1 MSENTTGTEVV
12 TQNQADATA
21 TLEHLDP
28 TTLELE
34 TNVRDDAALDADF
47 VASIAEHG
55 VLNPI
60 VAVRGADGVVRVRAG
75 QRRTLA
81 AREAGRKTVPVYV
94 RPSSADQ
101 DEKAQTVERL
111 SEQIVE
117 NDQRRA
123 LTDAQ
128 RARGIQQM
136 LDAGVSVT
144 KVAKKLGTARDT
156 VKTAATAAGSAA
168 AMNALDSGQLSLAEA
183 AILSEFDD
191 DPEAVERLIAVAGTN
206 RFDHRVAEIRKER
219 EAEQAYQQAAASY
232 AEQGYTVLGDDEF
245 PEYGDIGCIELRYLR
260 TTEGEPATAEAITDP
275 AHWAVYLTEEDRYL
289 LTATGEEVDYHDI
302 DWHTRYSGKDAAE
315 GKHHPDAIT
324 ETTVWEP
331 DWLCTD
337 YTAAGLV
344 MADQLATRVAAI
356 AAEADNL
363 ARQGDPAEGEGSDEL
378 DAAQREAD
386 AADAQR
392 RERRKVIAL
401 NKLGEAAESVRR
413 QFITDKIL
421 SRKTP
426 PKGAAIFVA
435 TMLTRDL
442 GLLND
447 YRASQTAT
455 ELLGVTDLDAIRAQ
469 ITALPATGDGRAQ
482 IITLALIL
490 GSLEA
495 RTAKDAWRGMNG
507 YNRYVGPAELLAF
520 LQKNGY
526 TPADIE
532 RVILG
537 EFSADELYDATLEQS
552 SSSTDE

>member
-1 MSENTTGTEVV
+1 MSENTTGTEGA
-12 TQNQADATA
+12 TQVHTTA
-21 TLEHLDP
+21 TLENLDP
-28 TTLELE
+28 NTLELE
-34 TNVRDDAALDADF
+34 INVRDDAALDADF
-47 VASIAEHG
+47 VASVAEHG

-60 VAVRGADGVVRVRAG
+60 AAVRGTDGVVRVRAG

-81 AREAGRKTVPVYV
+81 AREAGLPTVPVYV
-94 RPSSADQ
+94 RASSAEQ

-144 KVAKKLGTARDT
+144 KVAKKLATARDT
-156 VKTAATAAGSAA
+156 IKSAATAASSEA

-183 AILSEFDD
+183 AALSEFDD
-191 DPEAVERLIAVAGTN
+191 DPEAIERLIAVAGTS
-206 RFDHRVAEIRKER
+206 RFEHRVSEIRKER
-219 EAEQAYQQAAASY
+219 EAEQAYQQVAASY
-232 AEQGYTVLGDDEF
+232 AEQGYTVLGEDDF
-245 PEYGDIGCIELRYLR
+245 PEYGDATCIELRYLR
-260 TTEGEPATAEAITDP
+260 TADGEPATADAVTDP
-275 AHWAVYLTEEDRYL
+275 AHWAVYLTEEDRYS
-289 LTATGEEVDYHDI
+289 LTETGEEVDYNDI
-302 DWHTRYSGKDAAE
+302 DWHTRYTGKDASA

-324 ETTVWEP
+324 ETTVWAP

-344 MADQLATRVAAI
+344 MADQLANRVAAI
-356 AAEADNL
+356 ARQAEARADQSDT
-363 ARQGDPAEGEGSDEL
+363 AGDEGGGSEL

-401 NKLGEAAESVRR
+401 NKLGEAAEAVRR
-413 QFITDKIL
+413 QFITEKIL

-426 PKGAAIFVA
+426 PKGAAIFIVNV
-435 TMLTRDL
+435 LTRDL

-455 ELLGVTDLDAIRAQ
+455 ELLGVTDLDAVRQQVAS
-469 ITALPATGDGRAQ
+469 LPATGDGRAQ
-482 IITLALIL
+482 ILTLALVL
-490 GSLEA
+490 GALEA
-495 RTAKDAWRGMNG
+495 RATKDAWRGMVG
-507 YNRYVGPAELLAF
+507 YNRYVGPTELLIF
-520 LQKNGY
+520 LQRNGY

-532 RVILG
+532 RVILD
-537 EFSADELYDATLEQS
+537 ELSADELYDTMIDQAAS
-552 SSSTDE
+552 NADE